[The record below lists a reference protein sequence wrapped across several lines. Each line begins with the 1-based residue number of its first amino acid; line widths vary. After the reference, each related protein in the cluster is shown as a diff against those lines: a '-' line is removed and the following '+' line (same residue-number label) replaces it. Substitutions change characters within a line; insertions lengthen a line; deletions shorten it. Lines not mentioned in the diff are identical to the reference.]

1 MDKRNAL
8 EKFSGFV
15 VKARYVFLALFLA
28 AVIVCCIMIPKI
40 KVKYDLTSFMPDDSA
55 TAQSL
60 KVLKEE
66 FDDKGMAYVCVT
78 GITSDKA
85 SALATE
91 VADLEGV
98 DMVTFIPESNYN
110 SQTESALFTV
120 ILSDY
125 DSTEGAFDAV
135 ENIIAFLDEGNYES
149 YLTGQSAYSYFTR
162 LETEQSILTLG
173 IVIVVAIILILLFTS
188 RTYFELVPM
197 LVGFGAAVALNMG
210 TNVLFTGGISYI
222 SNMITLV
229 LQLALSLD
237 YSIILLH
244 RFIEERA
251 KTDKA
256 GDALTAA
263 LSKGIIEIFSS
274 SLTTIAGLL
283 SLTFMTLPI
292 GVEIGLALAKGI
304 AASLISVIFLLPALL
319 YISDK
324 PISKTAHKSFVPK
337 ITKSSAA
344 VLKGRKV
351 IVPVFLIIVALS
363 GAGQFFNSYSFNY
376 NGGSL
381 IVSAQDAIKEA
392 GFGTLNSLVV
402 TVPSAGGTDKEKELI
417 DYICSFDIIDE
428 SVNSVATTEFYGIKF
443 SDEKTKTEL
452 KTLLSGLINSLGG
465 FGGAELTDGKLNKL
479 VDVLFEGCYREK
491 NNYPE
496 GDIPDDAVVMI
507 ADLLD
512 YMTAG
517 IGDDYLSI
525 ANTKLF
531 TAVTTAGIGF
541 DLTSGKLMETAQTAY
556 SMLSQ
561 IRFGIDSLRSED
573 YSRITFTI
581 NAGVEDEETFAL
593 LDALYSEEGIKAYY
607 DEFYIAGESV
617 ACYDMADYFVF
628 DNMIVSVCSL
638 VFILVILLFT
648 FRNFSLPVILA
659 LAIQGGIWINFVI
672 PFLAGN
678 TVSFIGYLMITAIQ
692 MGATIDYAI
701 VLTNRYRTTCHLYPD
716 RYTAMAESVNAVF
729 PTILTSGSI
738 LTITGFA
745 LAIAASGV
753 VSQMGLLLGIGT
765 LASMIIVLLIL
776 PSMLTVFEKIVNKT
790 NFPKLTEKKKK
801 NVVSDESLS

>member
-1 MDKRNAL
+1 MDKRNGL
-8 EKFSGFV
+8 EKFSSFV

-28 AVIVCCIMIPKI
+28 AVIVCCVMIPKI
-40 KVKYDLTSFMPDDSA
+40 KVKYDLTSFMPDDSNTSQA
-55 TAQSL
+55 LQ
-60 KVLKEE
+60 VLKEE

-78 GITSDKA
+78 GIDSDKA
-85 SALATE
+85 AALSTE
-91 VADLEGV
+91 LASVEGV
-98 DMVTFIPESNYN
+98 GMVTFIPETNYN
-110 SQTESALFTV
+110 EQTKSALFTV
-120 ILSDY
+120 VLSDY
-125 DSTEGAFDAV
+125 DSTEGAFEAV
-135 ENIIAFLDEGNYES
+135 ENIIDYLDEGNYES

-162 LETEQSILTLG
+162 LETEQSILKLG
-173 IVIVVAIILILLFTS
+173 IVIVIAIILILLFSS

-197 LVGFGAAVALNMG
+197 LIGFGAAVALNMG
-210 TNVLFTGGISYI
+210 TNVLFTDGISYI

-251 KTDKA
+251 KTDNVKY
-256 GDALTAA
+256 ALTAA
-263 LSKGIIEIFSS
+263 LSKGTIEILSS
-274 SLTTIAGLL
+274 SLTTVAGLL

-304 AASLISVIFLLPALL
+304 VASLVSVIFLLPALL

-324 PISKTAHKSFVPK
+324 PISKTVHKPFVPK
-337 ITKSSAA
+337 ITKPSAA

-363 GAGQFFNSYSFNY
+363 GAGQFFNSFSFNY

-381 IVSAQDAIKEA
+381 IVEGQEAIKEA

-402 TVPSAGGTDKEKELI
+402 TVPRSGGTEKEKELI
-417 DYICSFDIIDE
+417 NYIRSFEIIDE

-443 SDEKTKTEL
+443 SDKKTETEL
-452 KTLLSGLINSLGG
+452 KTLLSGLIGSLGG
-465 FGGAELTDGKLNKL
+465 FGGAELTDEKLTKL
-479 VDVLFEGCYREK
+479 VEILFEGCYRET
-491 NNYPE
+491 NDYPE
-496 GDIPDDAVVMI
+496 GVPDDAVVMI

-512 YMTAG
+512 YMTEG
-517 IGDDYLSI
+517 IGDDYLTI
-525 ANTKLF
+525 MNTKLF
-531 TAVTTAGIGF
+531 SAVTSAGIKF
-541 DLTSGKLMETAQTAY
+541 DLSSGGLIETAQTAY

-593 LDALYSEEGIKAYY
+593 LDELYSENGVKAFY

-648 FRNFSLPVILA
+648 FRNFSLPIILA
-659 LAIQGGIWINFVI
+659 LAIQGGVWINFVI

-678 TVSFIGYLMITAIQ
+678 MVSFIGYLIITAIQ

-701 VLTNRYRTTCHLYPD
+701 VLTNRYRTTKHLYPD
-716 RYTAMAESVNAVF
+716 RYVAMAESVNAVF

-745 LAIAASGV
+745 LSIAASGV

-765 LASMIIVLLIL
+765 LASMIIVLLVL
-776 PSMLTVFEKIVNKT
+776 PSMLLLFEKIVDKT
-790 NFPKLTEKKKK
+790 NFPKIKKKK
-801 NVVSDESLS
+801 KIDANACEESA

>member
-1 MDKRNAL
+1 MKKGTVL
-8 EKFSGFV
+8 EKFSIFV

-28 AVIVCCIMIPKI
+28 AVIVCCVMIPKI
-40 KVKYDLTSFMPDDSA
+40 KVKYDLTSFMPDDSNTSQA
-55 TAQSL
+55 LQ
-60 KVLKEE
+60 VLKEE

-78 GITSDKA
+78 GIDSDKA
-85 SALATE
+85 TALSTE
-91 VADLEGV
+91 LASVEGV
-98 DMVTFIPESNYN
+98 GMVTFIPETNYN
-110 SQTESALFTV
+110 EQTKSALFTV
-120 ILSDY
+120 VLSDY
-125 DSTEGAFDAV
+125 DSTEGAFEAV
-135 ENIIAFLDEGNYES
+135 ENIIDYLDEGNYES

-162 LETEQSILTLG
+162 LETEQSILKLG
-173 IVIVVAIILILLFTS
+173 IVIVIAIILILLFTS

-197 LVGFGAAVALNMG
+197 LIGFGAAVALNMG
-210 TNVLFTGGISYI
+210 TNVLFTDGISYI

-251 KTDKA
+251 KTNNVK
-256 GDALTAA
+256 DALTAA
-263 LSKGIIEIFSS
+263 LSKGTIEILSS
-274 SLTTIAGLL
+274 SLTTVAGLL

-304 AASLISVIFLLPALL
+304 VASLVSVIFLLPALL

-324 PISKTAHKSFVPK
+324 PISKTVHKPFVPK
-337 ITKSSAA
+337 ITKPSAA

-363 GAGQFFNSYSFNY
+363 GAGQFFNSFSFNY

-381 IVSAQDAIKEA
+381 IVEGQEAIKEA

-402 TVPSAGGTDKEKELI
+402 TVPRSGGTEKEKELI
-417 DYICSFDIIDE
+417 NYIRSFEIIDE

-443 SDEKTKTEL
+443 SDKKTETEL
-452 KTLLSGLINSLGG
+452 KTLLSGLIGSLGG
-465 FGGAELTDGKLNKL
+465 FGGAELTDEKLTKL
-479 VDVLFEGCYREK
+479 VEILFEGCYRET
-491 NNYPE
+491 NDYPE
-496 GDIPDDAVVMI
+496 GVPDDAVVMI

-512 YMTAG
+512 YMTEG
-517 IGDDYLSI
+517 IGDDYLTI
-525 ANTKLF
+525 MNTKLF
-531 TAVTTAGIGF
+531 SAVTSAGIKF
-541 DLTSGKLMETAQTAY
+541 DLSSGGLIETAQTAY

-593 LDALYSEEGIKAYY
+593 LDELYSENGVKAFY

-648 FRNFSLPVILA
+648 FRNFSLPIILA

-672 PFLAGN
+672 PFLAN
-678 TVSFIGYLMITAIQ
+678 NMVSFIGYLIITAIQ

-701 VLTNRYRTTCHLYPD
+701 VLTNRYRTTKHFYPD
-716 RYTAMAESVNAVF
+716 RYVAMAESVNAVF

-745 LAIAASGV
+745 LSIAASGV

-765 LASMIIVLLIL
+765 LASMIIVLLVL
-776 PSMLTVFEKIVNKT
+776 PSMLLLLEKIVDKT
-790 NFPKLTEKKKK
+790 NFPKIKKKK
-801 NVVSDESLS
+801 KIDANACEESV

>member
-1 MDKRNAL
+1 MDKRNGL
-8 EKFSGFV
+8 EKFSSFV
-15 VKARYVFLALFLA
+15 VKARYVFLVLFLA
-28 AVIVCCIMIPKI
+28 AVIVCCVMIPKI
-40 KVKYDLTSFMPDDSA
+40 KVKYDLTSFMPDDSNTSQA
-55 TAQSL
+55 LQ
-60 KVLKEE
+60 VLKEE

-78 GITSDKA
+78 GIDSNKA
-85 SALATE
+85 AALSTE
-91 VADLEGV
+91 LASVEGV
-98 DMVTFIPESNYN
+98 GMVTFIPETNYN
-110 SQTESALFTV
+110 EQTQSALFTV
-120 ILSDY
+120 VLSDY
-125 DSTEGAFDAV
+125 DSTEGAFEAV
-135 ENIIAFLDEGNYES
+135 ENIIDYLDEGNYES

-162 LETEQSILTLG
+162 LETEQSILKLG
-173 IVIVVAIILILLFTS
+173 IVIVIAIILILLFSS

-197 LVGFGAAVALNMG
+197 LIGFGAAVALNMG
-210 TNVLFTGGISYI
+210 TNVLFTDGISYI

-251 KTDKA
+251 KTDNVK
-256 GDALTAA
+256 GALTAA
-263 LSKGIIEIFSS
+263 LSKGTIEILSS
-274 SLTTIAGLL
+274 SLTTVAGLL

-304 AASLISVIFLLPALL
+304 VASLVSVIFLLPALL

-324 PISKTAHKSFVPK
+324 PISKTVHKPFVPK
-337 ITKSSAA
+337 ITKPSAA

-363 GAGQFFNSYSFNY
+363 GAGQFFNSFSFNY

-381 IVSAQDAIKEA
+381 IVEGQEAIKEA

-402 TVPSAGGTDKEKELI
+402 TVPRSGGTEKEKELI
-417 DYICSFDIIDE
+417 NYIKSFEIIDE

-443 SDEKTKTEL
+443 SDKKTETEL
-452 KTLLSGLINSLGG
+452 KTLLSGLIGSLGG
-465 FGGAELTDGKLNKL
+465 FGGAELTDEKLTKL
-479 VDVLFEGCYREK
+479 VEILFEGCYRET
-491 NNYPE
+491 NDCPE
-496 GDIPDDAVVMI
+496 GVPDDAVVMI

-512 YMTAG
+512 YMTEG
-517 IGDDYLSI
+517 IGDDYLTI
-525 ANTKLF
+525 MNTKLF
-531 TAVTTAGIGF
+531 SAVTSAGIKF
-541 DLTSGKLMETAQTAY
+541 DLSSGGLIETAQTAY

-593 LDALYSEEGIKAYY
+593 LDELYSENGVKAFY

-638 VFILVILLFT
+638 VFVLVILLFT
-648 FRNFSLPVILA
+648 FRNFSLPIILA

-678 TVSFIGYLMITAIQ
+678 MVSFIGYLIITAIQ

-701 VLTNRYRTTCHLYPD
+701 VLTNRYRTTKHLYPD
-716 RYTAMAESVNAVF
+716 KYVAMAESVNAVF

-745 LAIAASGV
+745 LSIAASGV

-765 LASMIIVLLIL
+765 LASMIIVLLVL
-776 PSMLTVFEKIVNKT
+776 PSMLLLFEKIVDKT
-790 NFPKLTEKKKK
+790 NFPKIKKKK
-801 NVVSDESLS
+801 KIDANACEESA

>member
-1 MDKRNAL
+1 MDKRNGL
-8 EKFSGFV
+8 EKFSSFV

-28 AVIVCCIMIPKI
+28 AVIVCCVMIPKI
-40 KVKYDLTSFMPDDSA
+40 KVKYDLTSFMPDDSNTSQA
-55 TAQSL
+55 LQ
-60 KVLKEE
+60 VLKEE

-78 GITSDKA
+78 GIDSDKA
-85 SALATE
+85 AALSTE
-91 VADLEGV
+91 LASVEGV
-98 DMVTFIPESNYN
+98 GMVTFIPETNYN
-110 SQTESALFTV
+110 EQTKSALFTV
-120 ILSDY
+120 VLSDY
-125 DSTEGAFDAV
+125 DSTEGAFEAV
-135 ENIIAFLDEGNYES
+135 ENIIDYLDEGNYES

-162 LETEQSILTLG
+162 LETEQSILKLG
-173 IVIVVAIILILLFTS
+173 IVIVIAIILILLFSS

-197 LVGFGAAVALNMG
+197 LIGFGAAVALNMG
-210 TNVLFTGGISYI
+210 TNVLFTDGISYI

-251 KTDKA
+251 KTDNVK
-256 GDALTAA
+256 GALTAA
-263 LSKGIIEIFSS
+263 LSKGTIEILSS
-274 SLTTIAGLL
+274 SLTTVAGLL

-304 AASLISVIFLLPALL
+304 VASLVSVIFLLPALL

-324 PISKTAHKSFVPK
+324 PISKTVHKPFVPK
-337 ITKSSAA
+337 ITKPSAA

-363 GAGQFFNSYSFNY
+363 GAGQFFNSFSFNY

-381 IVSAQDAIKEA
+381 IVEGQEAIKEA

-402 TVPSAGGTDKEKELI
+402 TVPRSGGTEKEKELI
-417 DYICSFDIIDE
+417 NYIRSFEIIDE

-443 SDEKTKTEL
+443 SDKKTETEL
-452 KTLLSGLINSLGG
+452 KTLLSGLIGSLGG
-465 FGGAELTDGKLNKL
+465 FGGAELTDEKLTKL
-479 VDVLFEGCYREK
+479 VEILFEGCYRET
-491 NNYPE
+491 NDCPE
-496 GDIPDDAVVMI
+496 GVPDDAVVMI

-512 YMTAG
+512 YMTEG
-517 IGDDYLSI
+517 IGDDYLTI
-525 ANTKLF
+525 MNTKLF
-531 TAVTTAGIGF
+531 SAVTSAGIKF
-541 DLTSGKLMETAQTAY
+541 DLSSGGLIETAQTAY

-593 LDALYSEEGIKAYY
+593 LDELYSENGVKAFY

-648 FRNFSLPVILA
+648 FRNFSLPIILA
-659 LAIQGGIWINFVI
+659 LAIQGGVWINFVI

-678 TVSFIGYLMITAIQ
+678 MVSFIGYLIITAIQ

-701 VLTNRYRTTCHLYPD
+701 VLTNRYRTTKHFYPD
-716 RYTAMAESVNAVF
+716 RYVAMAESVNAVF

-745 LAIAASGV
+745 LSIAASGV

-765 LASMIIVLLIL
+765 LASMIIVLLVL
-776 PSMLTVFEKIVNKT
+776 PSMLLLFEKIVDKT
-790 NFPKLTEKKKK
+790 NFPKIKKKK
-801 NVVSDESLS
+801 KIDANTCEESA

>member
-1 MDKRNAL
+1 MDKRNGL
-8 EKFSGFV
+8 EKFSSFV

-28 AVIVCCIMIPKI
+28 AVIVCCVMIPKI
-40 KVKYDLTSFMPDDSA
+40 KVKYNLTSFMPDDSNTSQA
-55 TAQSL
+55 LQ
-60 KVLKEE
+60 VLKEE

-78 GITSDKA
+78 GIDSDKA
-85 SALATE
+85 AALSTE
-91 VADLEGV
+91 LASVEGV
-98 DMVTFIPESNYN
+98 GMVTFIPETNYN
-110 SQTESALFTV
+110 EQTKSALFTV
-120 ILSDY
+120 VLSDY
-125 DSTEGAFDAV
+125 DSTEGAFEAV
-135 ENIIAFLDEGNYES
+135 ENIIDYLDEGNYES

-162 LETEQSILTLG
+162 LETEQSILKLG
-173 IVIVVAIILILLFTS
+173 IVIVIAIILILLFSS

-197 LVGFGAAVALNMG
+197 LIGFGAAVALNMG
-210 TNVLFTGGISYI
+210 TNVLFTDGISYI

-251 KTDKA
+251 KTNNVK
-256 GDALTAA
+256 DALTAA
-263 LSKGIIEIFSS
+263 LSKGTIEILSS
-274 SLTTIAGLL
+274 SLTTVAGLL

-304 AASLISVIFLLPALL
+304 VASLVSVIFLLPALL

-324 PISKTAHKSFVPK
+324 PISKTVHKPFVPK
-337 ITKSSAA
+337 ITKPSAA

-363 GAGQFFNSYSFNY
+363 GAGQFFNSFSFNY

-381 IVSAQDAIKEA
+381 IVEGQEAIKEA

-402 TVPSAGGTDKEKELI
+402 TVPRSGGTEKEKELI
-417 DYICSFDIIDE
+417 NYIRSFEIIDE

-443 SDEKTKTEL
+443 SDKKTETEL
-452 KTLLSGLINSLGG
+452 KALLSGLIGSLGG
-465 FGGAELTDGKLNKL
+465 FGGAELTDEKLTKL
-479 VDVLFEGCYREK
+479 VEILFEGCYRET
-491 NNYPE
+491 NDYPE
-496 GDIPDDAVVMI
+496 SVPDDAVVMI

-512 YMTAG
+512 YMTEG
-517 IGDDYLSI
+517 IGDDYLTI
-525 ANTKLF
+525 MNTKLF
-531 TAVTTAGIGF
+531 SAVTSAGIKF
-541 DLTSGKLMETAQTAY
+541 DLSSGGLIETAQTAY

-593 LDALYSEEGIKAYY
+593 LDELYSENGVKAFY

-648 FRNFSLPVILA
+648 FRNFSLPIILA
-659 LAIQGGIWINFVI
+659 LAIQGGVWINFVI

-678 TVSFIGYLMITAIQ
+678 MVSFIGYLIITAIQ

-701 VLTNRYRTTCHLYPD
+701 VLTNRYRTTKHLYPD
-716 RYTAMAESVNAVF
+716 RYAAMAESVNAVF

-745 LAIAASGV
+745 LSIAASGV

-765 LASMIIVLLIL
+765 LASMIIVLLVL
-776 PSMLTVFEKIVNKT
+776 PSMLLLFEKIVDKT
-790 NFPKLTEKKKK
+790 NFPKIKKKK
-801 NVVSDESLS
+801 KIDANTCEESA

>member
-1 MDKRNAL
+1 MDKRNGL
-8 EKFSGFV
+8 EKFSSFV

-28 AVIVCCIMIPKI
+28 AVIVCCVMIPKI
-40 KVKYDLTSFMPDDSA
+40 KVKYDLTSFMPDDSNTSQA
-55 TAQSL
+55 LQ
-60 KVLKEE
+60 VLKEE

-78 GITSDKA
+78 GIDSDKA
-85 SALATE
+85 AALSTE
-91 VADLEGV
+91 LASVEGV
-98 DMVTFIPESNYN
+98 GMVTFIPETNYN
-110 SQTESALFTV
+110 EQTKSALFTV
-120 ILSDY
+120 VLSDY
-125 DSTEGAFDAV
+125 DSTEGAFEAV
-135 ENIIAFLDEGNYES
+135 ENIIDYLDEGNYES

-162 LETEQSILTLG
+162 LETEQSILKLG
-173 IVIVVAIILILLFTS
+173 IVIVIAIILILLFSS

-197 LVGFGAAVALNMG
+197 LIGFGAAVALNMG
-210 TNVLFTGGISYI
+210 TNVLFTDGISYI

-251 KTDKA
+251 KTDNVK
-256 GDALTAA
+256 GALTAA
-263 LSKGIIEIFSS
+263 LSKGTIEILSS
-274 SLTTIAGLL
+274 SLTTVAGLL

-304 AASLISVIFLLPALL
+304 VASLVSVIFLLPALL

-324 PISKTAHKSFVPK
+324 PISKTVHKPFVPK
-337 ITKSSAA
+337 ITKPSAA

-363 GAGQFFNSYSFNY
+363 GAGQFFNSFSFNY

-381 IVSAQDAIKEA
+381 IVEGQEAIKEA

-402 TVPSAGGTDKEKELI
+402 TVPRSGGTEKEKELI
-417 DYICSFDIIDE
+417 NYIRSFEIIDE

-443 SDEKTKTEL
+443 SDKKTETEL
-452 KTLLSGLINSLGG
+452 KTLLSGLIGSLGG
-465 FGGAELTDGKLNKL
+465 FGGAELTDEKLTKL
-479 VDVLFEGCYREK
+479 VEILFEGCYRET
-491 NNYPE
+491 NDCPE
-496 GDIPDDAVVMI
+496 GVPDDAVVMI

-512 YMTAG
+512 YMTEG
-517 IGDDYLSI
+517 IGDDYLTI
-525 ANTKLF
+525 MNTKLF
-531 TAVTTAGIGF
+531 SAVTSAGIKF
-541 DLTSGKLMETAQTAY
+541 DLSSGGLIETAQTAY

-593 LDALYSEEGIKAYY
+593 LDELYSENGVKAFY

-638 VFILVILLFT
+638 VFVLVILLFT
-648 FRNFSLPVILA
+648 FRNFSLPIILA

-678 TVSFIGYLMITAIQ
+678 MVSFIGYLIITAIQ

-701 VLTNRYRTTCHLYPD
+701 VLTNRYRTTKHFYPD
-716 RYTAMAESVNAVF
+716 RYVAMAESVNAVF

-745 LAIAASGV
+745 LSIAASGV

-765 LASMIIVLLIL
+765 LASMIIVLLVL
-776 PSMLTVFEKIVNKT
+776 PSMLLLFEKIVDKT
-790 NFPKLTEKKKK
+790 NFPKIKKKK
-801 NVVSDESLS
+801 KIDANTCEESA

>member
-1 MDKRNAL
+1 MKKGTVL
-8 EKFSGFV
+8 EKFSSFV
-15 VKARYVFLALFLA
+15 VKARYVFLVLFLA
-28 AVIVCCIMIPKI
+28 AVIVCCVMIPKI
-40 KVKYDLTSFMPDDSA
+40 KVKYDLTSFMPDDSNTSQA
-55 TAQSL
+55 LQ
-60 KVLKEE
+60 VLKEE

-78 GITSDKA
+78 GIDSDKA
-85 SALATE
+85 AVLSTE
-91 VADLEGV
+91 IASIEGV
-98 DMVTFIPESNYN
+98 GMVTFIPESNYN
-110 SQTESALFTV
+110 EQTRSALFTV
-120 ILSDY
+120 VLSDY

-135 ENIIAFLDEGNYES
+135 ENIISYLDEGNYES

-162 LETEQSILTLG
+162 LETEQSILKLG
-173 IVIVVAIILILLFTS
+173 IVIVIAIIVILLFTS

-251 KTDKA
+251 KCEDVKE
-256 GDALTAA
+256 ALTAA
-263 LSKGIIEIFSS
+263 LSKGIIEILSS
-274 SLTTIAGLL
+274 SMTTVAGLI

-304 AASLISVIFLLPALL
+304 VASLLTVIFLLPALL
-319 YISDK
+319 CFSDK
-324 PISKTAHKSFVPK
+324 LIRKTVHKPFVPK
-337 ITKSSAA
+337 ITKPSAA

-351 IVPVFLIIVALS
+351 IVPVFLIIVVLS
-363 GAGQFFNSYSFNY
+363 GIGQFFNSFSFNY

-381 IVSAQDAIKEA
+381 IVEGQEAIKEA

-402 TVPSAGGTDKEKELI
+402 IVPRSGGTEKEKELI
-417 DYICSFDIIDE
+417 EYVSSFEIIDE
-428 SVNSVATTEFYGIKF
+428 TVNSVATTEFYGIKF
-443 SDEKTKTEL
+443 SDEKTSAEL
-452 KTLLSGLINSLGG
+452 KTLLSGLTGALGG
-465 FGGAELTDGKLNKL
+465 FGGAEITDDKLTKL
-479 VDVLFEGCYREK
+479 VDILFEGCYREK
-491 NNYPE
+491 NNLPE
-496 GDIPDDAVVMI
+496 GALPEGATIMI

-512 YMTAG
+512 YMTEG
-517 IGDDYLSI
+517 IGDDYLTI
-525 ANTKLF
+525 MNTKLF
-531 TAVTTAGIGF
+531 SAVTSAGIKF
-541 DLTSGKLMETAQTAY
+541 DLSSGGLIETAQTAY

-593 LDALYSEEGIKAYY
+593 LDELYSENGVKAFY

-638 VFILVILLFT
+638 VFVLVILLFT
-648 FRNFSLPVILA
+648 FRNFSLPIILA

-678 TVSFIGYLMITAIQ
+678 MVSFIGYLIITAIQ

-701 VLTNRYRTTCHLYPD
+701 VLTNRYRTTKHFYPD
-716 RYTAMAESVNAVF
+716 RYVAMAESVNAVF

-745 LAIAASGV
+745 LSIAASGV

-765 LASMIIVLLIL
+765 LASMIIVLLVL
-776 PSMLTVFEKIVNKT
+776 PSMLLLFEKIVDKT
-790 NFPKLTEKKKK
+790 NFPKIKKKK
-801 NVVSDESLS
+801 KIDANTCEESA

>member
-1 MDKRNAL
+1 MDKRNGL
-8 EKFSGFV
+8 EKFSSFV

-28 AVIVCCIMIPKI
+28 AVIVCCVMIPKI
-40 KVKYDLTSFMPDDSA
+40 KVKYDLTSFMPDDSNTSQA
-55 TAQSL
+55 LQ
-60 KVLKEE
+60 VLKEE

-78 GITSDKA
+78 GIDSDKA
-85 SALATE
+85 AALSTE
-91 VADLEGV
+91 LASVEGV
-98 DMVTFIPESNYN
+98 GMVTFIPETNYN
-110 SQTESALFTV
+110 EQTKSALFTV
-120 ILSDY
+120 VLSDY
-125 DSTEGAFDAV
+125 DSTEGAFEAV
-135 ENIIAFLDEGNYES
+135 ENIIDYLDEGNYES

-162 LETEQSILTLG
+162 LETEQSILKLG
-173 IVIVVAIILILLFTS
+173 IVIVIAIILILLFSS

-197 LVGFGAAVALNMG
+197 LIGFGAAVALNMG
-210 TNVLFTGGISYI
+210 TNVLFTDGISYI

-251 KTDKA
+251 KTDNVK
-256 GDALTAA
+256 GALTAA
-263 LSKGIIEIFSS
+263 LSKGTIEILSS
-274 SLTTIAGLL
+274 SLTTVAGLL

-304 AASLISVIFLLPALL
+304 VASLVSVIFLLPALL

-324 PISKTAHKSFVPK
+324 PISKTVHKPFVPK
-337 ITKSSAA
+337 ITKPSAA

-363 GAGQFFNSYSFNY
+363 GAGQFFNSFSFNY

-381 IVSAQDAIKEA
+381 IVEGQEAIKEA

-402 TVPSAGGTDKEKELI
+402 TVPRSGGTEKEKELI
-417 DYICSFDIIDE
+417 NYIRSFEIIDE

-443 SDEKTKTEL
+443 SDKKTETEL
-452 KTLLSGLINSLGG
+452 KTLLSGLIGSLGG
-465 FGGAELTDGKLNKL
+465 FGGAELTDEKLTKL
-479 VDVLFEGCYREK
+479 VEILFEGCYRET
-491 NNYPE
+491 NDCPE
-496 GDIPDDAVVMI
+496 GVPDDAVVMI

-512 YMTAG
+512 YMTEG
-517 IGDDYLSI
+517 IGDDYLTI
-525 ANTKLF
+525 MNTKLF
-531 TAVTTAGIGF
+531 SAVTSAGIKF
-541 DLTSGKLMETAQTAY
+541 DLSSGGLIETAQTAY

-593 LDALYSEEGIKAYY
+593 LDELYSENGVKAFY

-648 FRNFSLPVILA
+648 FRNFSLPIILA
-659 LAIQGGIWINFVI
+659 LAIQGGVWINFVI

-678 TVSFIGYLMITAIQ
+678 MVSFIGYLIITAIQ

-701 VLTNRYRTTCHLYPD
+701 VLTNRYRTTKHLYPD
-716 RYTAMAESVNAVF
+716 RYAAMAESVNAVF

-745 LAIAASGV
+745 LSIAASGV

-765 LASMIIVLLIL
+765 LASMIIVLLVL
-776 PSMLTVFEKIVNKT
+776 PSMLLLFEKIVDKT
-790 NFPKLTEKKKK
+790 NFPKIKKKK
-801 NVVSDESLS
+801 KIDANTCEESA